1 MVANSQRACVEH
13 ANVVDTSCVSDAAF
27 PALTLYRL
35 GKLVTASLDLD
46 TTLEAIVA
54 AAHQLIES
62 ESTAILLLEDGEHL
76 VIRAGCGAVVGS
88 IGERVPVGAGV
99 VGRALRDGRPV
110 RVDDMLNEP
119 GRARPDLDARSGIRS
134 FLAAPL
140 VWRGVSLGVITAGA
154 LSPGAYGDTE
164 AELAGEL
171 AEQAAAGVA
180 HARAYADQRERSEE
194 LESLNRSLV
203 QAEQRLVQTEKLTA
217 IGHLAHGIAHELN
230 TPLGVIIS
238 NLSVLEGYGESL
250 GRLAVLTREA
260 ALDLRNSRPLDA
272 VASALEAGLGACD
285 LDYMLEDL
293 PALTTES
300 TDSAQRIADIVR
312 SVSIFAQTG
321 AGHMGP
327 IDIEEALDAALTLA
341 LTEIKHRAKVVRAFA
356 GVPAVVGNAS
366 ELTQVFVHLLLNAA
380 QALDER
386 GGLVTVSTADENGQ
400 VAVRIADNGHG
411 IPKETL
417 GRVFEP
423 FFTTR
428 AIGDGTGLGL
438 SVCHGIITRH
448 AGTIDLQSPPSGGTT
463 VTVRLAVASSAAAT
477 TSSTR

>member
-1 MVANSQRACVEH
+1 
-13 ANVVDTSCVSDAAF
+13 VSDGAF

-46 TTLEAIVA
+46 STLKAIVD

-62 ESTAILLLEDGEHL
+62 ESTAILLLENGEHL
-76 VIRAGCGAVVGS
+76 VIRAGCGAVVGA
-88 IGERVPVGAGV
+88 IGERVPLGAGV
-99 VGRALRDGRPV
+99 VGRALREGRPV
-110 RVDDMLNEP
+110 SIDDMLNEP
-119 GRARPDLDARSGIRS
+119 NRARPDLDARSGIRS

-140 VWRGVSLGVITAGA
+140 IWRGVALGVITAA
-154 LSPGAYGDTE
+154 ARSPGLYGETE
-164 AELAGEL
+164 CELAAEL

-180 HARAYADQRERSEE
+180 HAHAYAEQLDRGEE
-194 LESLNRSLV
+194 LETLNRALL

-238 NLSVLEGYGESL
+238 NLSVLTGYGQSL
-250 GRLAVLTREA
+250 GQLALVSRQA
-260 ALDLRNSRPLDA
+260 AVDLRDNCGLDA
-272 VASALEAGLGACD
+272 VANALEAGLKASD

-300 TDSAQRIADIVR
+300 TASAKRIADIVR

-321 AGHMGP
+321 SGGMGP
-327 IDIEEALDAALTLA
+327 TSVEEALEAGLTLA
-341 LTEIKHRAKVVRAFA
+341 LTQIKHRAKVVRAFA
-356 GVPAVVGNAS
+356 PVSVVVGNAS
-366 ELTQVFVHLLLNAA
+366 ELIQVFVHLLLNAA

-386 GGLVTVSTADENGQ
+386 GGVVTVSTADEHGR

-411 IPKETL
+411 MPKETL
-417 GRVFEP
+417 ARVFEP

-428 AIGDGTGLGL
+428 PVGEGTGLGL
-438 SVCHGIITRH
+438 SVCHGIVNRH
-448 AGTIDLQSPPSGGTT
+448 GGTIDIQSVPGGGTT
-463 VTVRLAVASSAAAT
+463 VTVSLPAAARAAE
-477 TSSTR
+477 TSN